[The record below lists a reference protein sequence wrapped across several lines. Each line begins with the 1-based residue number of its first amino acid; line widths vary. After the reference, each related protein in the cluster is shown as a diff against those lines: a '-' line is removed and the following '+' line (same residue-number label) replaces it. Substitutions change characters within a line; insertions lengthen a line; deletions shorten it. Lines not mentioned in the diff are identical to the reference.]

1 MRNEMIVIFFSI
13 KTSLYMYYLLTT
25 IYAYIYIYI
34 QYYTLGCVIVKAVLA
49 KQAPSM
55 NANYIM

>member
-1 MRNEMIVIFFSI
+1 MIVIFFQSRL
-13 KTSLYMYYLLTT
+13 LYICTTYLLLSMLT
-25 IYAYIYIYI
+25 YIYI

>member
-1 MRNEMIVIFFSI
+1 MRNEMMVIFFNQDFSI
-13 KTSLYMYYLLTT
+13 YVLLTYYYLCLH
-25 IYAYIYIYI
+25 IYI

>member
-1 MRNEMIVIFFSI
+1 MRNEIIVIFFSI

-25 IYAYIYIYI
+25 IYAHINI

>member
-25 IYAYIYIYI
+25 IYTYIYI